1 MNEKDSDYVSEKTGQ
16 AAALWLIVY
25 DDKNV
30 GEEELEAS
38 EVHHPPELVVLK
50 YHTIQVSGRNSG
62 TKVLPNFR

>member
-25 DDKNV
+25 DDQNV

-38 EVHHPPELVVLK
+38 EVQRPP
-50 YHTIQVSGRNSG
+50 
-62 TKVLPNFR
+62 